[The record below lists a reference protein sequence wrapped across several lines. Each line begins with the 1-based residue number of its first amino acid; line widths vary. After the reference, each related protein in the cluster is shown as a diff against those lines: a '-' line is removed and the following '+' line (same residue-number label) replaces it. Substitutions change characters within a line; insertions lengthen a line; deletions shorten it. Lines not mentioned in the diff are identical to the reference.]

1 MFFALTRCR
10 SVLIDHQRKWKSTS
24 FSNQYTF
31 RPRRG
36 ASVPADGGEKCVVR
50 FSMWEP
56 NGLEK
61 KAPGEYSWRGEDK
74 NASPPEHD
82 KIARNGIDS
91 SSKLQKISFTQ
102 ITLLDKSSVDQS
114 GDSCA
119 KQRIFNGFYGASYTI
134 SGLRPSFG

>member
-1 MFFALTRCR
+1 M
-10 SVLIDHQRKWKSTS
+10 
-24 FSNQYTF
+24 
-31 RPRRG
+31 
-36 ASVPADGGEKCVVR
+36 
-50 FSMWEP
+50 
-56 NGLEK
+56 K

-74 NASPPEHD
+74 NASPPEQEKD
-82 KIARNGIDS
+82 VRKSIES

-134 SGLRPSFG
+134 PGLRQSFGEMRASIICEGLIPPFISEERLCPRRKQRT

>member
-1 MFFALTRCR
+1 M
-10 SVLIDHQRKWKSTS
+10 
-24 FSNQYTF
+24 
-31 RPRRG
+31 
-36 ASVPADGGEKCVVR
+36 
-50 FSMWEP
+50 
-56 NGLEK
+56 K

-74 NASPPEHD
+74 NASPPEHGND
-82 KIARNGIDS
+82 ARIGIDS

-134 SGLRPSFG
+134 LGLRPSFG

>member
-1 MFFALTRCR
+1 MVENSKNAAAVIKPLSDYRLDATRGEVRLSKELQKRR
-10 SVLIDHQRKWKSTS
+10 SW
-24 FSNQYTF
+24 
-31 RPRRG
+31 
-36 ASVPADGGEKCVVR
+36 
-50 FSMWEP
+50 
-56 NGLEK
+56 K

-74 NASPPEHD
+74 NVSPPEQLEN
-82 KIARNGIDS
+82 AQSGIDS

-134 SGLRPSFG
+134 PGLRPSFG